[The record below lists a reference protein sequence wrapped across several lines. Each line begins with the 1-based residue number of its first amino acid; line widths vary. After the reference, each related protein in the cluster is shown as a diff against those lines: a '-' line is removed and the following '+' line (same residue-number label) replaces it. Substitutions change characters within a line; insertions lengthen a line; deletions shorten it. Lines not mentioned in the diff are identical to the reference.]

1 MEKPMKKILIAED
14 DRVSRKFLSRLL
26 KQYGECDQVVDGTE
40 AIEAYMLA
48 IKDKKTYDLICLDIM
63 MPELD
68 GIKVLKTI
76 RELEVQSNVR
86 DFNQAKIIMTTV
98 LGEQHIIQS
107 AFDFGCNA
115 FASKPIN
122 LIKFKEQ
129 LKKIGFLPI

>member
-1 MEKPMKKILIAED
+1 MKKILIAED

-76 RELEVQSNVR
+76 REIEVQSNVR

-115 FASKPIN
+115 FTSKPIN

>member
-1 MEKPMKKILIAED
+1 MKKILIAED

>member
-1 MEKPMKKILIAED
+1 MKKILIAED

-76 RELEVQSNVR
+76 REIEVQSNVR

-107 AFDFGCNA
+107 AFDFDCNA

>member
-76 RELEVQSNVR
+76 RDLEIQSNVR

>member
-1 MEKPMKKILIAED
+1 MKKILIAED

-76 RELEVQSNVR
+76 RDLEIQSNVR